1 MLEAQ
6 AAAAYKRIDELDHNL
21 NSRFM
26 DYDDIWRQNLG
37 PNLYKDVPNNL
48 AVDSTTVNKIGMN
61 TIER

>member
-1 MLEAQ
+1 
-6 AAAAYKRIDELDHNL
+6 
-21 NSRFM
+21 M